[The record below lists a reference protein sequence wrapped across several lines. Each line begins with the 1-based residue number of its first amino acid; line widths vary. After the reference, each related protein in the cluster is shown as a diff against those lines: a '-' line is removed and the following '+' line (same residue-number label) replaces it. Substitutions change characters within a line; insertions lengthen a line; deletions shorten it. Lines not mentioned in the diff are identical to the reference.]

1 MGTYIWDSVSCNM
14 LEGQDMEKLKK
25 LEEVTLP
32 DNRNTFFVIINQQT
46 GERREYGVEDLY
58 GEIKLIEL
66 HEVAPEDIRSQFN
79 VARNLSLYTWFC
91 YSFHNVS
98 TLKAYS
104 TVEMA
109 LRIRLDKPEKD
120 KTSLRKMMREAVDKG
135 LIKDRHVGHIME
147 QSLDSQSKPFV
158 EVLPDAIAYL
168 RNLDAHGS
176 TAHVPW
182 SVIVLRI
189 CADIINQ
196 LFDKTEDN

>member
-1 MGTYIWDSVSCNM
+1 M

-25 LEEVTLP
+25 LEEITLP
-32 DNRNTFFVIINQQT
+32 DKRNTFFVIVNQQT
-46 GERREYGVEDLY
+46 GERKKYGVEDFY

-66 HEVAPEDIRSQFN
+66 HEVVPEDIRSQFN

-109 LRIRLDKPEKD
+109 LRIILDKPEKD
-120 KTSLRKMMREAVDKG
+120 KPSLWKMMREAVNKH
-135 LIKDRHVGHIME
+135 LIKDKHFGHIME

-158 EVLPDAIAYL
+158 EVLPDVIAYL
-168 RNLDAHGS
+168 RNLEAHGS
-176 TAHVPW
+176 TALGPW
-182 SVIVLRI
+182 SVMVLRI

>member
-1 MGTYIWDSVSCNM
+1 
-14 LEGQDMEKLKK
+14 MEKLKK
-25 LEEVTLP
+25 LEEITLP
-32 DNRNTFFVIINQQT
+32 DNRNTFSVTINRQT
-46 GERREYGVEDLY
+46 NERRDYGVEGLY
-58 GEIKLIEL
+58 EEIKLIEL
-66 HEVAPEDIRSQFN
+66 HEVVPEDIRSQFN

-120 KTSLRKMMREAVDKG
+120 KTPLRKMMREAVDKG
-135 LIKDRHVGHIME
+135 LIKDRHFGHIME

-158 EVLPDAIAYL
+158 DVLPDAIAYL

-176 TAHVPW
+176 TALGPW
-182 SVIVLRI
+182 SVMILRI
-189 CADIINQ
+189 CTDIINR
-196 LFDKTEDN
+196 LFDKTEDNL

>member
-1 MGTYIWDSVSCNM
+1 
-14 LEGQDMEKLKK
+14 MEKLKK
-25 LEEVTLP
+25 LEEITLP
-32 DNRNTFFVIINQQT
+32 DNRNTFSVIISQQT
-46 GERREYGVEDLY
+46 GERGEYGIEDLY

-66 HEVAPEDIRSQFN
+66 HEVVPEDIRSQFN

-109 LRIRLDKPEKD
+109 LRIRLDKPEKE

-135 LIKDRHVGHIME
+135 LIKDRYVGQIME

-176 TAHVPW
+176 TALGPW
-182 SVIVLRI
+182 SVMILRI
-189 CADIINQ
+189 CTDFINR
-196 LFDKTEDN
+196 LFDKTEDDL

>member
-1 MGTYIWDSVSCNM
+1 
-14 LEGQDMEKLKK
+14 MEEFKK
-25 LEEVTLP
+25 FKEITSP
-32 DNRNTFFVIINQQT
+32 DNRNIYFVIINQQT
-46 GERREYGVEDLY
+46 GKRREYGLEDLY
-58 GEIKLIEL
+58 EQIKLIEL
-66 HEVAPEDIRSQFN
+66 HDVVPEDIRSQFN

-120 KTSLRKMMREAVDKG
+120 RPSLMKMMREAINRG
-135 LIKDRHVGHIME
+135 LIKDKYFGHIME
-147 QSLDSQSKPFV
+147 QSLASQSKPFV

-168 RNLDAHGS
+168 RNLNAHGS
-176 TAHVPW
+176 TTLGPW
-182 SVIVLRI
+182 SVMVLRI

-196 LFDKTEDN
+196 LFDKTEDNS